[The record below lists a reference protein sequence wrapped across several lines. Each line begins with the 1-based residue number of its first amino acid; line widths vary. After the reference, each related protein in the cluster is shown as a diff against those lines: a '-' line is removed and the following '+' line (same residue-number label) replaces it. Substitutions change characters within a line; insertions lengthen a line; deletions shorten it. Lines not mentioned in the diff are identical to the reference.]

1 MKKLIITL
9 FSILISFNSY
19 GEWVQVSKSVSGMTT
34 FININKI
41 KKNND
46 YIYYWTLTNYADGSN
61 ESAKAYRQSDC
72 VVNRFKVLAF
82 YNYSKSMGGGRP
94 VSQFTPPDEWQYAIP
109 NTVDDT
115 LLTYTCNY
123 FK

>member
-1 MKKLIITL
+1 MKKLTILL

-34 FININKI
+34 FINLDKI
-41 KKNND
+41 KEHND
-46 YIYYWTLTNYADGSN
+46 YIYYWALTNYANGS
-61 ESAKAYRQSDC
+61 ESAQTYRQSDC
-72 VVNRFKVLAF
+72 AVSRFKVLAF
-82 YNYSKSMGGGRP
+82 YFYSAPMGGGRP
-94 VSQFTPPDEWQYAIP
+94 ASEFTPPDKWQYAIP